1 MTQQIYR
8 VGGYWADGT
17 YHTHLVGAISP
28 KHAGNCVLAADRRFV
43 RLTKAIAL
51 TDAQVE
57 ALK

>member
-17 YHTHLVGAISP
+17 YPTHLVGATSP
-28 KHAGNCVLAADRRFV
+28 KHAGNCVLVADRRFK
-43 RLTKAIAL
+43 RLVKAVAL
-51 TDAQVE
+51 TDEQVE